1 MSVVVEYR
9 VAVLVEV
16 DEDAGVI
23 LSVHVDDERAE
34 GPVGVVPE
42 DGISQEDKERA
53 IAVAENLSWPAWEFG
68 L

>member
-16 DEDAGVI
+16 DWNAGVI

-34 GPVGVVPE
+34 GPVGVVSE
-42 DGISQEDKERA
+42 DGISQADAQRA
-53 IAVAENLSWPAWEFG
+53 IAVAESETWPAWELG